1 MNLYLNININKKL
14 RNLTFQKCIYITQK
28 KKEKRIK
35 QQYNKDLTNFQAI
48 IHIHIHSESI
58 YVFKHFK

>member
-1 MNLYLNININKKL
+1 M
-14 RNLTFQKCIYITQK
+14 YIHYSK